1 MGADRNPCRH
11 APERPGRHHRDDFRH
26 TGCNNLGQPTLLV
39 FQGGYPSRGT
49 VGALEVPNLTSNTD
63 GTFSGTFV
71 IPTDLHS
78 LQGQGG
84 GPVVPGTYEFVSR
97 PVICMTDFTVTAPA
111 LLPDGGGEPIPST
124 RDIAG
129 QEMVLVGLL
138 LAVLGGLAFRAVLPR
153 NRP

>member
-1 MGADRNPCRH
+1 
-11 APERPGRHHRDDFRH
+11 
-26 TGCNNLGQPTLLV
+26 
-39 FQGGYPSRGT
+39 
-49 VGALEVPNLTSNTD
+49 
-63 GTFSGTFV
+63 
-71 IPTDLHS
+71 
-78 LQGQGG
+78 
-84 GPVVPGTYEFVSR
+84 
-97 PVICMTDFTVTAPA
+97 MTDFTVTAPA